1 MQLSQSDIPFKLS
14 PSGFRYFG
22 VSIARS
28 FTSLYSENVLALLA
42 QIKTDFQRWG
52 SLPLSLI
59 GRINTVKMSV
69 LPTFLFLFQCLPI
82 FLPKS
87 FFKTVDSIICHFLW
101 NGKIPRVRQKVLPNC
116 KFYGGLSL
124 PNFQFYYW
132 AVNITRIILW
142 SKSTNVPWYQLE
154 ARSCSPVSLYTLL
167 TGPVATNPSGL
178 TCNPVVNDTL
188 KIWFQFRKQ
197 FEFTAPTALTPLLK
211 NPVFKPTFTDPTFFL
226 WHDRGLKCFG
236 DLYRGGI
243 LCSFADLAT
252 EFNLPP
258 FHLFRYFQVRNCAK
272 SLFTNFPHLPPK
284 QPWLELLLF
293 NPLQRSLISKVYSS
307 I

>member
-1 MQLSQSDIPFKLS
+1 M
-14 PSGFRYFG
+14 
-22 VSIARS
+22 
-28 FTSLYSENVLALLA
+28 
-42 QIKTDFQRWG
+42 
-52 SLPLSLI
+52 
-59 GRINTVKMSV
+59 
-69 LPTFLFLFQCLPI
+69 
-82 FLPKS
+82 
-87 FFKTVDSIICHFLW
+87 
-101 NGKIPRVRQKVLPNC
+101 
-116 KFYGGLSL
+116 

-211 NPVFKPTFTDPTFFL
+211 NPVFKPTFTDPTFSL

-272 SLFTNFPHLPPK
+272 SLFTNFPHLLLK
-284 QPWLELLLF
+284 QPWGELLLF
-293 NPLQRSLISKVYSS
+293 NPLQRFLISKVYSS
-307 I
+307 IQS